1 MKTKTR
7 KIANVDIPGHYT
19 LSVVVTDVDVNRF
32 RVYQEWYERA
42 TWDTSD
48 PDGKFKMLT
57 PPRNHKKL
65 IGKYADLASAMYLVY
80 QHTVMHNIG

>member
-1 MKTKTR
+1 MKTR
-7 KIANVDIPGHYT
+7 KIANIEIPGYYS
-19 LSVVVTDVDVNRF
+19 LSVVLTNEDANRF

-48 PDGKFKMLT
+48 SDGHYRMLT

-65 IGKYADLASAMYLVY
+65 LAKYADLASAMYLVY
-80 QHTVMHNIG
+80 QHTATHNVG